1 MKRPPVLRPRL
12 VEYKA
17 DAVQNRSLERVIQ
30 SSRNN
35 SAENKERTASGLWN
49 VVGYKSRAH
58 SINKENSFSESKSSR
73 ESLNYV
79 KENLKRPLMV
89 SDAYPRTH
97 ISVPT
102 IKNSFYSTYE
112 HAHVE
117 LEKFERMKKNF
128 NK

>member
-12 VEYKA
+12 VECRA
-17 DAVQNRSLERVIQ
+17 DAIQNRSLERIIQ

-35 SAENKERTASGLWN
+35 SVEHKERASGGLWN
-49 VVGYKSRAH
+49 VLGYKSRAH

-97 ISVPT
+97 ISVST

-117 LEKFERMKKNF
+117 LEKFERVKKNF
-128 NK
+128 SK